1 LSTGDIDRFICH
13 PGGPKVIDAME
24 HAFGLASG
32 VLSDARG
39 VLRDYGNMSAA
50 SVLFVLERALERG
63 PAPRWDRALVTA
75 LGPGF
80 TAGFA
85 LLGQS

>member
-1 LSTGDIDRFICH
+1 
-13 PGGPKVIDAME
+13 VIDAYE
-24 HAFGLASG
+24 RAFELGPG

-50 SVLFVLERALERG
+50 SVLFVLERAL
-63 PAPRWDRALVTA
+63 ALDWDRALMTA

-80 TAGFA
+80 TAGFMV
-85 LLGQS
+85 LGRR

>member
-1 LSTGDIDRFICH
+1 ML
-13 PGGPKVIDAME
+13 DAFE
-24 HAFGLASG
+24 EVFGLAPG
-32 VLSDARG
+32 ALAEARG

-50 SVLFVLERALERG
+50 SVLFVLERMLNHNRADG
-63 PAPRWDRALVTA
+63 APWGRALMTA

-85 LLGQS
+85 LLGEL